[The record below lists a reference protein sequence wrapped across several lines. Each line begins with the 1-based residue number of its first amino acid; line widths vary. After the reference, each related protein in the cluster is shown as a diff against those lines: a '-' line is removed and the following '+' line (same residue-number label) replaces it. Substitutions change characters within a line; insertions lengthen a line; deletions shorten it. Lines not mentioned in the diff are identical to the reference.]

1 MTWDQIMAD
10 RVAVGTPER
19 VAERLREIK
28 QTLDLSGIVA
38 EFNAGEIIPQE
49 EVANSM
55 RLFCE
60 EVAPELR

>member
-1 MTWDQIMAD
+1 
-10 RVAVGTPER
+10 
-19 VAERLREIK
+19 
-28 QTLDLSGIVA
+28 LDLSGIVA